1 MKRVSPLALA
11 ALAVGIAV
19 LLALPHALK
28 PYGIYLISAWAVF
41 SIAAIGLNL
50 TLGYAGQVSLAQA
63 AFVGIGA
70 YTAALLTTSD
80 WPFFVAFTGLPDL
93 PQRGMADQRHLG
105 DRQRA
110 PAEPV
115 RHLHES
121 GYRLLLLLSR
131 HAGARHGRG
140 VVAGA
145 LALG

>member
-80 WPFFVAFTGLPDL
+80 WPFFVAFVL
-93 PQRGMADQRHLG
+93 
-105 DRQRA
+105 RA
-110 PAEPV
+110 CSASPSAGCWAIRPL
-115 RHLHES
+115 RSSTIISLS
-121 GYRLLLLLSR
+121 SRSPSR
-131 HAGARHGRG
+131 HWST
-140 VVAGA
+140 
-145 LALG
+145 